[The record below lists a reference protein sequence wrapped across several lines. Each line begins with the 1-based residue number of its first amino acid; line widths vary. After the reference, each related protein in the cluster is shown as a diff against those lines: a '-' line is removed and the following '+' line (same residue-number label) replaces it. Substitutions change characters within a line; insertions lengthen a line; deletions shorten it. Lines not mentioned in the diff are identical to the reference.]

1 MTAKEYLSKLRIYE
15 QSANNKQKQYEL
27 IRKGIRYLESIR
39 RDEEE
44 LGTMPQ
50 GTLSDSIAKLKDS
63 EKEVVAEIERYINLY
78 NDGVEKINSLSRPE
92 YVEILTRRYLENDHI
107 KRKLEWIAVD
117 LQFSYDRIRHMHTE
131 ALQEFSRRFL

>member
-27 IRKGIRYLESIR
+27 IRKGIRYLENIR
-39 RDEEE
+39 HDEEE
-44 LGTMPQ
+44 LGTTPQ

-63 EKEVVAEIERYINLY
+63 EKEVVAETERYINLY

>member
-39 RDEEE
+39 HDEEE
-44 LGTMPQ
+44 LGTTPQ

>member
-27 IRKGIRYLESIR
+27 IRKSIRYLESIR

-63 EKEVVAEIERYINLY
+63 EKEVVAEIERYIDLY

>member
-27 IRKGIRYLESIR
+27 IRKSIRYLESIR

-50 GTLSDSIAKLKDS
+50 GTLSDSITKLKDS